1 MLSIMAL
8 SASSWAWGLRRA
20 FLFALFSLAWMC
32 AAAASPAVAADTAG
46 PPLAPI
52 ATRPDGFQ
60 HIGRIIAL
68 VKINGKGP
76 FHFMLDTGS
85 SRTVLGAPLLQRLGL
100 ALDSDAP
107 VSVWGVSGATLAP
120 TAQVD
125 RLDCG
130 ALHVRDLR
138 LPVLAGPLLE
148 GIDGILGMDGFEGK
162 RLSADFIRGRLSIT
176 QANDTRWRL
185 PFPAAHLRLS
195 APRELSPQWL
205 MLDVYVGRVYTR
217 AIIDT
222 GGSHTLGNMALLR
235 ALESEFGAALPQVDA
250 DVMDATQV
258 LRPSSIARVP
268 RLHLGGAVI
277 DYLDVTFADY
287 HVFEVW
293 GLQSEPALLIGM
305 DVLGSLSELTI
316 DYRAHELQLLPRPY
330 MRAAS
335 F

>member
-1 MLSIMAL
+1 MLGIMAM
-8 SASSWAWGLRRA
+8 SASSCAWRLRGA
-20 FLFALFSLAWMC
+20 MSLALCSLSWMC
-32 AAAASPAVAADTAG
+32 SGVSSLVIAEDMVG

-52 ATRPDGFQ
+52 ASRPDGFQ
-60 HIGRIIAL
+60 RVGRIIAL

-100 ALDSDAP
+100 ALRGDAP

-120 TAQVD
+120 TVHVD

-162 RLSADFIRGRLSIT
+162 RLSADFVRGRLSIT
-176 QANDTRWRL
+176 QGNDARWRL
-185 PFPAAHLRLS
+185 PFPAARVHLS
-195 APRELSPQWL
+195 APRELSPPWL

-222 GGSHTLGNMALLR
+222 GGTHTLGNMALLR
-235 ALESEFGAALPQVDA
+235 SLESEFGAALPQVDTE
-250 DVMDATQV
+250 VMDATQV
-258 LRPSSIARVP
+258 LRPSSIVRVP
-268 RLHLGGAVI
+268 RLHLPGAVI

>member
-1 MLSIMAL
+1 
-8 SASSWAWGLRRA
+8 
-20 FLFALFSLAWMC
+20 
-32 AAAASPAVAADTAG
+32 
-46 PPLAPI
+46 
-52 ATRPDGFQ
+52 
-60 HIGRIIAL
+60 
-68 VKINGKGP
+68 
-76 FHFMLDTGS
+76 
-85 SRTVLGAPLLQRLGL
+85 
-100 ALDSDAP
+100 
-107 VSVWGVSGATLAP
+107 
-120 TAQVD
+120 
-125 RLDCG
+125 
-130 ALHVRDLR
+130 
-138 LPVLAGPLLE
+138 LLE

-176 QANDTRWRL
+176 QANDTRWQL
-185 PFPAAHLRLS
+185 PFPAAHLHLS
-195 APRELSPQWL
+195 SPQELSPQWL
-205 MLDVYVGRVYTR
+205 MLDVYVGRVHTR

-222 GGSHTLGNMALLR
+222 GGTHTLGNMALLR
-235 ALESEFGAALPQVDA
+235 ELESEFGAALPQVDA

-258 LRPSSIARVP
+258 LRPSSIVRVP